1 MYTAHQSKTVTEM
14 GKWLAGMPWDTF
26 STVTYRYDVKAKQN
40 FKIMTGLEEYLK
52 TLGKPFNM
60 FWVSEWH
67 RSGSSVHNHLLVKG
81 DITQDIDRFWTSNR
95 LSDKKFISH
104 IKYEKVKGANFYV
117 AKYLDKEIEYDY
129 IWKN

>member
-1 MYTAHQSKTVTEM
+1 MKESIAGAYGNM
-14 GKWLAGMPWDTF
+14 LDRKWDYF
-26 STVTYRYDVKAKQN
+26 STLTYKWPVKQN
-40 FKIMTGLEEYLK
+40 SNRKIMDRLAN
-52 TLGKPFNM
+52 TLYSKDKKFEM

-67 RSGSSVHNHLLVKG
+67 RSVSSVHNHLLVKG
-81 DITQDIDRFWTSNR
+81 DITQDIESFWTSNK

-104 IKYEKVKGANFYV
+104 IKYEKDKGANFYV